1 MSPPA
6 PGSPSVRRPT
16 VAAVVLSMGTRPD
29 DLPRALESLLAQRD
43 VELDIVVVGNGWRP
57 TGLPPQVRAVHL
69 PENVGIP
76 EGRNIGA
83 AEARGEVIFFYD
95 DDAYLP
101 TTDVLSRL
109 VAVLDGDPRVA
120 AVQPRP
126 VDPTGKPGPAR
137 WVPRPGAGDPLRP
150 GVVTWIW
157 EGTFVIRRAVFE
169 QVGGWPGH
177 FFYGHEG
184 IDLMWKVWDAG
195 YVGWYAPDVV
205 MNHPATSPTRHAVY
219 YRNNA
224 RNRVWVALRNLPAPL
239 VPVYLLVWALL
250 TVARLRSPQKLRA
263 WAAGFREGLAG
274 GHGDRRPI
282 SWRTVLRLT
291 RAGRP
296 PII

>member
-1 MSPPA
+1 MTDPA
-6 PGSPSVRRPT
+6 PVSGARPT
-16 VAAVVLSMGTRPD
+16 VGAVVLSMGTRPQE
-29 DLPRALESLLAQRD
+29 LARALDSLLAQRGVDLD
-43 VELDIVVVGNGWRP
+43 VVLVGNGWAP
-57 TGLPPQVRAVHL
+57 TGLPAGVRAVHL

-76 EGRNIGA
+76 EGRNVGA
-83 AEARGEVIFFYD
+83 AEARGDLIFFYD

-101 TTDVLSRL
+101 ETDVLARL
-109 VAVLDGDPRVA
+109 AAVLEKDPRVA

-126 VDPTGKPGPAR
+126 VDPTGRPGPAR
-137 WVPRPGAGDPLRP
+137 WVPRLGAGDPLRP

-157 EGTFVIRRAVFE
+157 EGTFVIRRDVFE

-195 YVGWYAPDVV
+195 YVGWYAPDIV
-205 MNHPATSPTRHAVY
+205 MNHPATSPTRHAVF

-239 VPVYLLVWALL
+239 VPVYLLVWTAL
-250 TVARLRSPQKLRA
+250 TVVRVRSPRSLLA
-263 WAAGFREGLAG
+263 WAGGFLAG
-274 GHGDRRPI
+274 LRGGYGERRPMR
-282 SWRTVLRLT
+282 WRTVLRLA

-296 PII
+296 PVV